1 MLVLS
6 RQPRPLELRFLRHKE
21 WERGPNGLPE
31 IDFALVEEVFERHDR
46 KDLGSLNG
54 TQFAAL
60 MAEVHELS
68 CIMLG
73 REVDNSYYPIEFAQ
87 RLIDAHDKDNDGFS
101 FDEAAEWVASGLNA
115 CRGASTLMSRGG
127 WYIPSI
133 RFLEDITIAGPV
145 EAAPETDPEPKPK
158 G

>member
-1 MLVLS
+1 MTLKEKMLVLG

-21 WERGPNGLPE
+21 WERGPSGLPE
-31 IDFALVEEVFERHDR
+31 IDFALAEEVFERHDR

-73 REVDNSYYPIEFAQ
+73 REVDNSYYPLSLPSGSLMHMTRITT
-87 RLIDAHDKDNDGFS
+87 GF
-101 FDEAAEWVASGLNA
+101 FPLASCGVGRPAGLNV
-115 CRGASTLMSRGG
+115 RQRSV
-127 WYIPSI
+127 WP
-133 RFLEDITIAGPV
+133 
-145 EAAPETDPEPKPK
+145 
-158 G
+158 